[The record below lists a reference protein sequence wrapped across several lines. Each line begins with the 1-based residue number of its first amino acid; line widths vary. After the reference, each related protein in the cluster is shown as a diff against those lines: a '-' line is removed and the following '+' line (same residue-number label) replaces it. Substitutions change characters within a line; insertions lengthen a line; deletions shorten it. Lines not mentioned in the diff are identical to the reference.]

1 MTQGLSGRGKG
12 GKASRRGGGLRAL
25 AASLPKV
32 TGKAFGR
39 RGLAAGGL
47 VADWPSIVG
56 VELAAVSLPRG
67 LSRAGQ
73 GTLTLRVEPGHAVM
87 LQHLEPLV
95 IERINSYLG
104 YRAVRRLRLQQGPL
118 GGRPDPLRPPP
129 APLTAEE
136 EAGLRARTATV
147 GDETLRGALER
158 LGRAVK
164 QGTGGPETG
173 G

>member
-1 MTQGLSGRGKG
+1 MTQGRTGDGK
-12 GKASRRGGGLRAL
+12 KTRAPRRGGGLRAL

-56 VELAAVSLPRG
+56 EQLAAVSLPRG
-67 LSRAGQ
+67 LSRTGQ
-73 GTLTLRVEPGHAVM
+73 GTLTLRVESGHALT

-95 IERINSYLG
+95 IERVNGYLG
-104 YRAVRRLRLQQGPL
+104 YRAVARLRLQQGPL
-118 GGRPDPLRPPP
+118 GGRSAPPRPPP
-129 APLTAEE
+129 APLSEAEE
-136 EAGLRARTATV
+136 ASLRARTGTV
-147 GDETLRGALER
+147 TDDNLRGALER

-164 QGTGGPETG
+164 QERHG
-173 G
+173 

>member
-1 MTQGLSGRGKG
+1 MTQRRTDDGKKV
-12 GKASRRGGGLRAL
+12 KALRRGGGLRAL

-56 VELAAVSLPRG
+56 EQLAAVSLPRG

-73 GTLTLRVEPGHAVM
+73 GTLTLRVESGHALT

-95 IERINSYLG
+95 IERINGYLG
-104 YRAVRRLRLQQGPL
+104 YRAVARLRLQQGPL
-118 GGRPDPLRPPP
+118 SGRPTPPRQPP
-129 APLTAEE
+129 APLSEAE
-136 EAGLRARTATV
+136 EAGLRARTETV
-147 GDETLRGALER
+147 ADETLRGALER

-164 QGTGGPETG
+164 QDSNV
-173 G
+173 

>member
-1 MTQGLSGRGKG
+1 MTQGQSDRGKS

-56 VELAAVSLPRG
+56 AQLAAVSLPRG
-67 LSRAGQ
+67 LSRAGE
-73 GTLTLRVEPGHAVM
+73 GTLTLRVEPGHAVT

-95 IERINSYLG
+95 IERINGYLG
-104 YRAVRRLRLQQGPL
+104 YRAVSRLRLQQGPL
-118 GGRPDPLRPPP
+118 SGQPGPLRPPS
-129 APLTAEE
+129 APLTEDEE
-136 EAGLRARTATV
+136 TRLRARTATV
-147 GDETLRGALER
+147 SDETLRGALER

-164 QGTGGPETG
+164 RQDSGKTGG
-173 G
+173 

>member
-1 MTQGLSGRGKG
+1 MAQGTSDSGKSGR
-12 GKASRRGGGLRAL
+12 ARRRGGGLRAL

-56 VELAAVSLPRG
+56 EQLAAVSLPRG
-67 LSRAGQ
+67 LSRAGE
-73 GTLTLRVEPGHAVM
+73 GTLTLRVESGHAVA

-95 IERINSYLG
+95 IERINGYLG
-104 YRAVRRLRLQQGPL
+104 YRAVARLRLQQGPL
-118 GGRPDPLRPPP
+118 GGRSAPPRPPP
-129 APLTAEE
+129 APLSEAEE
-136 EAGLRARTATV
+136 ASLRARTGTV
-147 GDETLRGALER
+147 TDETLRGALER

-164 QGTGGPETG
+164 QERHG
-173 G
+173 

>member
-1 MTQGLSGRGKG
+1 MTQRRTNDGRKV
-12 GKASRRGGGLRAL
+12 KASRRGGGLRAL

-56 VELAAVSLPRG
+56 EQLAAISLPRG

-73 GTLTLRVEPGHAVM
+73 GTLTLRVESGHALT

-95 IERINSYLG
+95 IERINGYLG
-104 YRAVRRLRLQQGPL
+104 YRAVARLRLQQGPL
-118 GGRPDPLRPPP
+118 GDRAAPPRPTP
-129 APLTAEE
+129 APLSEEE
-136 EAGLRARTATV
+136 EAGLRARTETV
-147 GDETLRGALER
+147 ADETLRGALER

-164 QGTGGPETG
+164 QDSNE
-173 G
+173 

>member
-1 MTQGLSGRGKG
+1 MTQGRSGSGKG
-12 GKASRRGGGLRAL
+12 GKAARRGGGLRAL

-56 VELAAVSLPRG
+56 EQLAAVSLPRG
-67 LSRAGQ
+67 LSRAGE
-73 GTLTLRVEPGHAVM
+73 GTLTLRVESGHAVT

-104 YRAVRRLRLQQGPL
+104 HRAVARLRLQQGPL
-118 GGRPDPLRPPP
+118 GRPAAPPRPPP
-129 APLTAEE
+129 APLTKDD
-136 EAGLRARTATV
+136 EARLLARTATV
-147 GDETLRGALER
+147 DDETLRGALER

-164 QGTGGPETG
+164 QESDG
-173 G
+173 